1 MSGQAMQKCPDDHP
15 LMIAWNAYQKTDDF
29 QNTFKWATSA
39 ILISTQETAPEANRV
54 DPIEDRQRRAMGTLW
69 GAFMAGFNAA
79 TERAASLHEQV
90 NPASDDERH
99 SSVPG
104 AGGMGAVIQYRDLI
118 RGVQT

>member
-1 MSGQAMQKCPDDHP
+1 MSGGAMQKCPDDHP
-15 LMIAWNAYQKTDDF
+15 LMIAWTEYQKTEDY
-29 QNTFKWATSA
+29 QNSYKWATKG
-39 ILISTQETAPEANRV
+39 IEHMVLPEPEDPTANRFTH
-54 DPIEDRQRRAMGTLW
+54 DHYRQFVQGSLW

-99 SSVPG
+99 NHVPG

-118 RGVQT
+118 RATR